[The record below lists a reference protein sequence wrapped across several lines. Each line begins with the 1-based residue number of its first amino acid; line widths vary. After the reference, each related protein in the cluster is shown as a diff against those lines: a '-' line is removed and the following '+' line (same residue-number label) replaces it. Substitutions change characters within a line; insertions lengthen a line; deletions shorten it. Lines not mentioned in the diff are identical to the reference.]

1 MIKNKYLDTK
11 SNLLQRQGAEL
22 HIEVALDH
30 VVGVVGVAGVCV
42 HVHLVVLKPA
52 CVGLHLAFMKP
63 VPINS
68 A

>member
-1 MIKNKYLDTK
+1 M
-11 SNLLQRQGAEL
+11 
-22 HIEVALDH
+22 ALDH
-30 VVGVVGVAGVCV
+30 VVGVVVGVAGVCV

-68 A
+68 AWSKTYI